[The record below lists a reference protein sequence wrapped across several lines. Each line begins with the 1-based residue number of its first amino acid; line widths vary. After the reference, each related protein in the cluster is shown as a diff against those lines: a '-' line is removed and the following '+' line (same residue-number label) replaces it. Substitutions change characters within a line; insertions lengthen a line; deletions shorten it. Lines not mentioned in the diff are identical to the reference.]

1 MRTMPRRR
9 GLKISIYPAVSF
21 KSIDD
26 LLEFKSPQDAQ
37 FADVEV
43 PTMGDECQP
52 TGSPV
57 PATEPSLAEKVSAI
71 INNSASERN
80 HKYFNP
86 PTEARYLSNRNVARA
101 MEGPMSPV
109 AQYERPIGPS
119 DIDLDS
125 TSCPSN
131 FDPPFTFVRLYILK
145 LLRCATNS
153 RHSIT
158 LNNSSTTCT

>member
-1 MRTMPRRR
+1 LSPLTTYRSLNP
-9 GLKISIYPAVSF
+9 
-21 KSIDD
+21 
-26 LLEFKSPQDAQ
+26 PQDTQ

-43 PTMGDECQP
+43 PAIGDECQP
-52 TGSPV
+52 TGSTV
-57 PATEPSLAEKVSAI
+57 PATEPSLVEKVSAI

-86 PTEARYLSNRNVARA
+86 PTEARYLSNRNVTRA

-145 LLRCATNS
+145 SLRGATNS

-158 LNNSSTTCT
+158 LNNSSTTCTRMSRTVTLISTPTKIHYTC